1 MARVTTLEQK
11 WVGRFARN
19 LESVMDD
26 NDVSLSELSFRTGL
40 SKSTICRYLN
50 AERSPKAYHVR
61 LLADGLGVP
70 YEYLMD

>member
-1 MARVTTLEQK
+1 MSVVTVLEQK

-19 LESVMDD
+19 LATVMDD
-26 NDVSLSELSFRTGL
+26 NDVTPAELAFRSGV
-40 SKSTICRYLN
+40 SRVTIHRYLN

-70 YEYLMD
+70 YEFLMD